1 MMLEEKC
8 GIGIEDGRPHTSV
21 SVIVPQ
27 MHIETTV
34 KAGTSEELSPD
45 DRSMHHLLGK
55 DGSLDS
61 EGAHTR
67 DFLVFGV
74 FRINFRFS

>member
-21 SVIVPQ
+21 SVLVPQ
-27 MHIETTV
+27 MHIETTI
-34 KAGTSEELSPD
+34 KKQTAAQELSPD
-45 DRSMHHLLGK
+45 DRNMHKLLAK
-55 DGSLDS
+55 DGSIDS

-67 DFLVFGV
+67 
-74 FRINFRFS
+74 

>member
-1 MMLEEKC
+1 MMLEETC

-67 DFLVFGV
+67 FGV
-74 FRINFRFS
+74 SGISN